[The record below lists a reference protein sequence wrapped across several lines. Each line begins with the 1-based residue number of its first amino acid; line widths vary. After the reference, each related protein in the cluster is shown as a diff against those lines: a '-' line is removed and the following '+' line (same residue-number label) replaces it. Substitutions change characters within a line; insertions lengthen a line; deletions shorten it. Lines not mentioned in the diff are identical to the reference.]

1 MPTKQVTI
9 VEGQVVFF
17 PTWGTLS
24 KDELKRYDE
33 EYLGVL
39 EKTSHTFVHG
49 IYDYSGLNGLP
60 PLRELTNLR
69 VGKHPKVGW
78 SVFTGVRSAVLK
90 FFASLTVQFFGQRVR
105 FVDTNADAL
114 KFLQSVDATLP
125 VLSHVDL
132 DEITVRTRATYGEKV
147 GSPT

>member
-1 MPTKQVTI
+1 MPTKLVTI
-9 VEGQVVFF
+9 VDEQVVFF

-24 KDELKRYDE
+24 KEELKRYDQD
-33 EYLGVL
+33 YWNVL
-39 EKTSHTFVHG
+39 EASTKTFVHG

-69 VGKHPKVGW
+69 VGKHPRVGW
-78 SVFTGVRSAVLK
+78 SVFTGVHNVLLK
-90 FFASLTVQFFGQRVR
+90 FFASVTVQFFGQRVR

-125 VLSHVDL
+125 DLSRFNL
-132 DEITVRTRATYGEKV
+132 DAVTVETRAVHEKA
-147 GSPT
+147 S